1 MPQVALRRDDQ
12 IRDAGGIQ
20 DSRLGTRESY
30 PWMSLLS
37 FSERPDLT

>member
-20 DSRLGTRESY
+20 DSRLGTREVV
-30 PWMSLLS
+30 PVDELAEL
-37 FSERPDLT
+37 FGAT